1 MLLKSLEFKRLD
13 GQKVKVTEIPFI
25 SEGEPYYFFIS
36 SKLEVMMRQ
45 IFLSKE
51 KKNKYSF
58 RDYLK
63 RTAKWND
70 YQAVFSPVLL
80 KNNA

>member
-13 GQKVKVTEIPFI
+13 GQRVKVTEIPFV

-36 SKLEVMMRQ
+36 SKLELLLQ
-45 IFLSKE
+45 KTYLSKE
-51 KKNKYSF
+51 KKDQYSF

-63 RTAKWND
+63 HSAKWND
-70 YQAVFSPVLL
+70 YQSVFYPILL

>member
-25 SEGEPYYFFIS
+25 SEGDPHYFFIS
-36 SKLEVMMRQ
+36 GKLE
-45 IFLSKE
+45 IFLHHIYLSKE
-51 KKNKYSF
+51 NKHQYSF
-58 RDYLK
+58 RDFLK
-63 RTAKWND
+63 QKAKWND
-70 YQAVFSPVLL
+70 YQAVFYPFLL